1 MKPETIERSI
11 YWQRHVMNATTD
23 PTQRERCRKAIDKL
37 TAQLRQA
44 QEATDAKG

>member
-11 YWQRHVMNATTD
+11 YWQRHVMHATTD
-23 PTQRERCRKAIDKL
+23 PAQRERCRQAIDKL

-44 QEATDAKG
+44 QQATA